1 MRQTE
6 RQTDGSQHCL
16 MTPCWRRSI
25 TDETLL
31 AKCPKTR
38 HDRTLGYRVSRKPR
52 YNSNFPVGLCF
63 NTAVRLTC
71 LFYLLITRLLSIFY
85 SKSYPST
92 VVLPSCQLYIIVTVS
107 YTTFETRRKKSTL
120 KNKRICRDSRCVST
134 K

>member
-1 MRQTE
+1 
-6 RQTDGSQHCL
+6 

-38 HDRTLGYRVSRKPR
+38 HDRTLGYRIGRKSR

-85 SKSYPST
+85 SKIYPST

-107 YTTFETRRKKSTL
+107 YTTFETLRSGNFKKTNEYVATHDACQRNDKVDVRAFNRL
-120 KNKRICRDSRCVST
+120 
-134 K
+134 